1 MDWTPRKD
9 NIITFNAGAPHPIG
23 TEDSVRYIA
32 GAELPKSI
40 RMKDSSQN

>member
-23 TEDSVRYIA
+23 TEDSVRV
-32 GAELPKSI
+32 
-40 RMKDSSQN
+40 N